1 MQNGLLLIDKEPGM
15 TSHDA
20 VQKVRRVV
28 RQKKVGHTGTLDPDA
43 TGLLVLTLGK
53 ATRLTRFFI
62 QAPKVYEGTVRF
74 GTSTDTYDSTGEITA
89 QRPLDGLTAEAVREA
104 MKTLVG
110 TYEQMPPPY
119 CAKKIHGVRYYE
131 LARRGEEVPLEP
143 KEVTVYGFEL
153 QPGSPAGSAISA
165 DLKDGEIAFRLS
177 CSSGTYARSLAHELG
192 EKVGTGAHLASL
204 RRLQV
209 GGFHIDKAVTV
220 GELQR
225 RLEAGEPVEPAWI
238 PFDAVPLPFA
248 EVVTDAQ
255 QERRLVHGQ
264 TVLLRDLDG
273 EEGDWVKLMNRR
285 HELIAVGTVVERIGG
300 GGVGL
305 VQPKIV
311 FT

>member
-1 MQNGLLLIDKEPGM
+1 MQHGLLLVDKEPGM

-20 VQKVRRVV
+20 VQKVRRAV
-28 RQKKVGHTGTLDPDA
+28 RQKRVGHTGTLDPDA

-62 QAPKVYEGTVRF
+62 QAPKVYQGTVRF
-74 GTSTDTYDSTGEITA
+74 GISTDTYDAAGEITA
-89 QRPLDGLTAEAVREA
+89 ERPTAGLEAAAVRAA
-104 MKTLVG
+104 MALLEG
-110 TYEQMPPPY
+110 TYEQTPPPY
-119 CAKKIHGVRYYE
+119 CAKKINGVKYYE

-143 KEVTVYGFEL
+143 KEVTVYGFEPL
-153 QPGSPAGSAISA
+153 GELAA
-165 DLKDGEIAFRLS
+165 GEISFRLS

-192 EKVGTGAHLASL
+192 ERLGTGAHLSSL

-209 GGFHIDKAVTV
+209 GGFHVDAALTV
-220 GELQR
+220 GELAR

-238 PFDAVPLPFA
+238 PFDHVPLPFA

-264 TVLLRDLDG
+264 TVLLRDLAG
-273 EEGDWVKLMNRR
+273 EAGDWVKLMNRR

-300 GGVGL
+300 GGVGV

-311 FT
+311 FN

>member
-1 MQNGLLLIDKEPGM
+1 MQHGLLLIDKGPGM

-28 RQKKVGHTGTLDPDA
+28 RQRKVGHTGTLDPDA

-74 GTSTDTYDSTGEITA
+74 GTRTDTYDASGEVLEE
-89 QRPLDGLTAEAVREA
+89 RPIDGLEPAAVREA
-104 MKTLVG
+104 MAALEG
-110 TYEQMPPPY
+110 TYQQTPPPY
-119 CAKKIHGVRYYE
+119 CAKKINGVRYYE

-143 KEVTVYGFEL
+143 KEVTVYRFEPVGDL
-153 QPGSPAGSAISA
+153 TAGTI
-165 DLKDGEIAFRLS
+165 GFRLS

-192 EKVGTGAHLASL
+192 EKLGTGAHLSSL

-209 GGFHIDKAVTV
+209 GGFHVEHGLRV
-220 GELQR
+220 EELAR
-225 RLEAGEPVEPAWI
+225 RLESGEPVEPAWI
-238 PFDAVPLPFA
+238 PFDRVPLPFVEA
-248 EVVTDAQ
+248 VTDAQ

-264 TVLLRDLDG
+264 SVLLRDLAA

-285 HELIAVGTVVERIGG
+285 NEFIAVGTVVERIGG
-300 GGVGL
+300 AGVGV
-305 VQPKIV
+305 VQPRIV

>member
-1 MQNGLLLIDKEPGM
+1 VQNGLLLIDKEPGM

-20 VQKVRRVV
+20 VQKVRRVI

-62 QAPKVYEGTVRF
+62 QAPKVYEGTVSF
-74 GTSTDTYDSTGEITA
+74 GTSTDTYDAAGEITA
-89 QRPLDGLTAEAVREA
+89 ERPVDGLSEEAIRAA
-104 MKTLVG
+104 MAALEG
-110 TYEQMPPPY
+110 TYEQTPPPY
-119 CAKKIHGVRYYE
+119 CAKKINGVKYYE

-153 QPGSPAGSAISA
+153 VGGLA
-165 DLKDGEIAFRLS
+165 DGQITFRLS

-192 EKVGTGAHLASL
+192 ERVDTGAHLSSL

-209 GGFHIDKAVTV
+209 GRFAVVDAVTV
-220 GELQR
+220 SELAR
-225 RLEAGEPVEPAWI
+225 RLESGDPVEPAWI

-248 EVVTDAQ
+248 EIVADAQ
-255 QERRLVHGQ
+255 QERRLLHGQ
-264 TVLLRDLDG
+264 SVLLRDLDG
-273 EEGDWVKLMNRR
+273 EEGDWVKLLNRR
-285 HELIAVGTVVERIGG
+285 NEFIAVGSVVERIGA